1 MYKITVTNLLKQSK
15 KEPQVLYTRYL
26 LRALW
31 IVWRTSVVFIKSY
44 RKAGKLNLDTAYSDE
59 TPDGSSLM
67 FLGVIIS
74 GELYDILEVK
84 LEEVEDIESYSFS
97 FA

>member
-15 KEPQVLYTRYL
+15 EEPRVRYTRYL
-26 LRALW
+26 LVALW
-31 IVWRTSVVFIKSY
+31 TIWKTSALFIKSY

-67 FLGVIIS
+67 ILGVIVA

-84 LEEVEDIESYSFS
+84 LEEVENIESDSFS